1 MRRLPWLVIGG
12 AANAA
17 AGAVSLRRRTV
28 EDARLASWLRAT
40 GNGTFV
46 AYAAPFVLRDGR
58 SGRHEWWVYV
68 GSHAVH
74 AVGLIAAAA
83 RHRRG
88 GGSFTAA
95 SRYGGTVGYAT
106 LAILG
111 ATAYA
116 PGGRPPA
123 DLAVRRLHRAGEHV
137 LFGLYAFTI
146 VHGYQAK
153 GRNLTAYGPLAA
165 LWAGAAVRGAERWSL
180 PPATTGE
187 LR

>member
-1 MRRLPWLVIGG
+1 MRPLVRCPFDDGRLKTRASRPGCVRPATARLSRTPHRSCSETV
-12 AANAA
+12 AA
-17 AGAVSLRRRTV
+17 ALR
-28 EDARLASWLRAT
+28 S
-40 GNGTFV
+40 
-46 AYAAPFVLRDGR
+46 
-58 SGRHEWWVYV
+58 EWWVYV